1 MTSAKIRRSQ
11 LVAPFGVGAM
21 MMAPN
26 GVSMIGATLDQWYAY
41 PDGSDGKVDLEEFQ
55 IHEWRLQKALKVSEF
70 RLPPDF
76 RTFASN
82 DGESKNIRMRIPF
95 LRFPSWHF
103 CPGCKRLGREEL
115 HHSKKAECIRLS
127 SDPKSP
133 RRRQLVQMQFVA
145 MCEHGHIQDFP
156 YAEWVHRS
164 TSTNCKGFL
173 SIRATGG
180 ASLSSQVISCSCG
193 EKRSLA
199 GIMTAFTTK
208 EGIEDTALSSTLD
221 PGDRYLCSGVRPWQG
236 DKQGQGLG
244 CGSPIRGSLRAASNV
259 YFARIESAIYLPG
272 SAGGIADGLL
282 EKLENLPL
290 STTIH
295 VMRSLKISI
304 NYESLKETPHFHI
317 LKGFSRDEI
326 DRALQ
331 ELEEANKGTANIMP
345 VEDDEIDPETIRRP
359 EYEILRKVSDSDYLK
374 IRAQNVMEYGSKI
387 DSFFQKVNL
396 VDQLRE
402 TRVFCGFSR
411 VKPKGGST
419 LTQRKSMLWKKEP
432 EFSESWLPAYVV
444 NGEGIFFEFNEEK
457 LKAWESRAD
466 VKSRVRALASNSDR
480 VRLHRGLSDVGLI
493 PRYVLVHTFAHL
505 MINQLVFDCG
515 YSSAALRER
524 LFLSIGENPMAG
536 VLIYTAAGD
545 SEGTMGGLVRTGEVG
560 NLEPSLIA
568 ALDRAK
574 WCSSDPVCME
584 LGEHGQG
591 PGSMNL
597 AACHSCGLLPETAC
611 EVFNQFLDRGLVTGT
626 HENPEI
632 GFFTI

>member
-1 MTSAKIRRSQ
+1 
-11 LVAPFGVGAM
+11 V
-21 MMAPN
+21 
-26 GVSMIGATLDQWYAY
+26 
-41 PDGSDGKVDLEEFQ
+41 
-55 IHEWRLQKALKVSEF
+55 
-70 RLPPDF
+70 
-76 RTFASN
+76 
-82 DGESKNIRMRIPF
+82 
-95 LRFPSWHF
+95 
-103 CPGCKRLGREEL
+103 
-115 HHSKKAECIRLS
+115 
-127 SDPKSP
+127 
-133 RRRQLVQMQFVA
+133 
-145 MCEHGHIQDFP
+145 
-156 YAEWVHRS
+156 
-164 TSTNCKGFL
+164 
-173 SIRATGG
+173 
-180 ASLSSQVISCSCG
+180 
-193 EKRSLA
+193 
-199 GIMTAFTTK
+199 
-208 EGIEDTALSSTLD
+208 
-221 PGDRYLCSGVRPWQG
+221 
-236 DKQGQGLG
+236 
-244 CGSPIRGSLRAASNV
+244 
-259 YFARIESAIYLPG
+259 
-272 SAGGIADGLL
+272 
-282 EKLENLPL
+282 
-290 STTIH
+290 
-295 VMRSLKISI
+295 
-304 NYESLKETPHFHI
+304 
-317 LKGFSRDEI
+317 
-326 DRALQ
+326 
-331 ELEEANKGTANIMP
+331 P

-466 VKSRVRALASNSDR
+466 VKSRVKALASNSDR
-480 VRLHRGLSDVGLI
+480 VRLHRGLSDVELI

-560 NLEPSLIA
+560 NLEPSLVA

-626 HENPEI
+626 HENPEM
-632 GFFTI
+632 GFFSI